1 MNLFLTNFHVADTK
15 KYIPLSRQNQSLN
28 YQMKTFFL
36 RCKFFLQ
43 NLLPYRYNLLFF
55 LLFTA
60 AFYYNFWLFLD
71 IVEQPISTELPS
83 SVFLHIAT
91 ALILALPYFLMRRHK
106 GILLGV
112 LFFLNFYCISNLL
125 YYRTYFTL
133 LPFDSFTMVNNLNGL
148 GDSIL
153 GSFRKVDWFFPI
165 PSVLLLLSYLFF
177 FRKSI
182 IPESIRLR
190 AISSAVVLAAI
201 VITIGYNL
209 FKDRNNVSNLLSEE
223 NEFRY
228 DLVEGAS
235 TYGFFHCWVYQAKS
249 LLHEQAQMTAAEKRI
264 VEKWL
269 KDNKKDMS
277 PVTVHEAGSKNVIFL
292 IVESLESFPIGNS
305 LNGTEITPNLN
316 RLLKEES
323 CLYAPHVVPQ
333 VNGGHSS
340 DAQLIF
346 NAGMLPPRTGAAC
359 FRYARNSYFTLAK
372 ALKEKGYNTHT
383 MLGGNASFWNQ
394 GVLTRQL
401 GYDDLIA
408 VDQYNCDEYYE
419 MGLTDSTFLAQSV
432 EKLKAFKQPFMAQ
445 MITLSSHD
453 PYKLPNDRIY
463 LKVPSDCPAD
473 MAAYLNAIHY
483 VDQCIGRFVDGLR
496 SNGLLSKSV
505 LIITG
510 DHDCTKRQQAQ
521 WRVYAKRWNV
531 ETALTPFIV
540 VNGNRQQTYA
550 PVMGQIDI
558 YPSLISILG
567 LQNYQWHGLGTSIFT
582 PEKTP
587 FAVNARMHEFGVA
600 QSAAPDIREHIKSA
614 WNISDL
620 MVTRDYFGK
629 E

>member
-1 MNLFLTNFHVADTK
+1 MF
-15 KYIPLSRQNQSLN
+15 
-28 YQMKTFFL
+28 
-36 RCKFFLQ
+36 
-43 NLLPYRYNLLFF
+43 PYRYNLLFF
-55 LLFTA
+55 LLCIAT
-60 AFYYNFWLFLD
+60 FYYNFWLFLD
-71 IVEQPISTELPS
+71 LVEQPISTDIPS
-83 SVFLHIAT
+83 SVFLHVAT
-91 ALILALPYFLMRRHK
+91 ALILTLPYFLLRKHK
-106 GILLGV
+106 EILLGV
-112 LFFLNFYCISNLL
+112 LFVLNFYCISNLL

-133 LPFDSFTMVNNLNGL
+133 LPFDSFTMVGNLNGL

-153 GSFRKVDWFFPI
+153 GSFRKVDCFFSI

-177 FRKSI
+177 FRKTI

-190 AISSAVVLAAI
+190 AISGSVVLAAI
-201 VITIGYNL
+201 VIAIGYNL

-235 TYGFFHCWVYQAKS
+235 TYGFFHCWVYQGKS
-249 LLHEQAQMTAAEKRI
+249 LLHEQAEMTAVEKRF
-264 VEKWL
+264 VDNWL
-269 KDNKKDMS
+269 KNNKMDVS
-277 PVTVHEAGSKNVIFL
+277 PVTVHEAGSKNVILL

-316 RLLKEES
+316 RLMKDEP

-333 VNGGHSS
+333 VSGGHSS

-346 NAGMLPPRTGAAC
+346 NAGMLPPHTGAAC

-394 GVLTRQL
+394 GVLTKQL

-419 MGLTDSTFLAQSV
+419 MGLSDSTFLAQSV

-463 LKVPSDCPAD
+463 LKVPADCPAD
-473 MAAYLNAIHY
+473 MAAYLNAVHY
-483 VDQCIGRFVDGLR
+483 VDQCVGRFVDGLR

-510 DHDCTKRQQAQ
+510 DHDCTKRQPAQ

-540 VNGNRQQTYA
+540 VNGNRQKHYT

-567 LQNYQWHGLGTSIFT
+567 LQKYQWHGLGTSIFAS
-582 PEKTP
+582 EKTP
-587 FAVNARMHEFGVA
+587 FAVNARMHEFGMA

-614 WNISDL
+614 WNVSDL

-629 E
+629 Q

>member
-1 MNLFLTNFHVADTK
+1 MRAFL
-15 KYIPLSRQNQSLN
+15 
-28 YQMKTFFL
+28 L
-36 RCKFFLQ
+36 RCKFLLQ
-43 NLLPYRYNLLFF
+43 NLFPYRYNLLFF
-55 LLFTA
+55 LLCA
-60 AFYYNFWLFLD
+60 VAFYYNFWLFLD
-71 IVEQPISTELPS
+71 IVEQPICTEIPS

-91 ALILALPYFLMRRHK
+91 SLILSLPYFLMRKHK
-106 GILLGV
+106 EILLVV
-112 LFFLNFYCISNLL
+112 LLLLNFYCVSNLL

-153 GSFRKVDWFFPI
+153 GSFRKVDWFFLI

-177 FRKSI
+177 FRKTI
-182 IPESIRLR
+182 IPESIRHR
-190 AISSAVVLAAI
+190 AISGSVVLAAI

-209 FKDRNNVSNLLSEE
+209 FKDRNNVSNLLSNE

-235 TYGFFHCWVYQAKS
+235 TYGFFHCWVYQTKS
-249 LLHEQAQMTAAEKRI
+249 LLHEQAEMTAAEKRI

-269 KDNKKDMS
+269 KVNKMDMR
-277 PVTVHEAGSKNVIFL
+277 PVTVHEAGSKNVILL

-346 NAGMLPPRTGAAC
+346 NAGMLPPHTGAAC
-359 FRYARNSYFTLAK
+359 FRYARNTYFTLAK

-394 GVLTRQL
+394 GVLTKQL

-419 MGLTDSTFLAQSV
+419 MGLSDSTFLAQSV

-453 PYKLPNDRIY
+453 PYKLPNDRIC
-463 LKVPSDCPAD
+463 LKVPADCPAD

-483 VDQCIGRFVDGLR
+483 VDQCIGRFVQGLKN
-496 SNGLLSKSV
+496 NGLLANSV

-510 DHDCTKRQQAQ
+510 DHDCAKRQPAQ
-521 WRVYAKRWNV
+521 WRVYAKRWNA

-540 VNGNRQQTYA
+540 VNGNGQQTYA

-567 LQNYQWHGLGTSIFT
+567 LQKYQWHGLGESIFSSS
-582 PEKTP
+582 KTP
-587 FAVNARMHEFGVA
+587 FAVNARMHEFGIA
-600 QSAAPDIREHIKSA
+600 QSASLDIRDHIKSA
-614 WNISDL
+614 WNVSDL

>member
-1 MNLFLTNFHVADTK
+1 M
-15 KYIPLSRQNQSLN
+15 SRQNQSLN

-277 PVTVHEAGSKNVIFL
+277 TVTVHEAGSKNVIFL

-323 CLYAPHVVPQ
+323 CLYAPLVVPQ

>member
-1 MNLFLTNFHVADTK
+1 
-15 KYIPLSRQNQSLN
+15 
-28 YQMKTFFL
+28 MKTSKSIYLCRAKIRTQNSQMRFLLL
-36 RCKFFLQ
+36 RCKFLLQ
-43 NLLPYRYNLLFF
+43 NLFPFRYNLLFF
-55 LLFTA
+55 LLCAA

-71 IVEQPISTELPS
+71 IVEQPICTDIPS

-91 ALILALPYFLMRRHK
+91 ALILTLPYFLMRKHK
-106 GILLGV
+106 EVLLFV
-112 LFFLNFYCISNLL
+112 LFLLNFYCVSNLL

-133 LPFDSFTMVNNLNGL
+133 LPFDAFTMVHNLNGL
-148 GDSIL
+148 SDSIFN
-153 GSFRKVDWFFPI
+153 SFRQVDWFFPV
-165 PSVLLLLSYLFF
+165 PSILLLLSYIFF
-177 FRKSI
+177 FRKMI
-182 IPESIRLR
+182 VPESIRSR
-190 AISSAVVLAAI
+190 AISGAIVLAVV
-201 VITIGYNL
+201 VGTIGFNL
-209 FKDRNNVSNLLSEE
+209 FADRNKVSNLLSEE

-249 LLHEQAQMTAAEKRI
+249 LLHEQVEMTAAEKRE

-269 KDNKKDMS
+269 KLQKSDQQQVS
-277 PVTVHEAGSKNVIFL
+277 VHEAGSRNVILL

-305 LNGTEITPNLN
+305 VNGIEITPNLN
-316 RLLKEES
+316 HLLKDEP

-359 FRYARNSYFTLAK
+359 FRYARNTYYTLAK

-394 GVLTRQL
+394 GVLTKQL

-408 VDQYNCDEYYE
+408 VDQYNCDESYE

-445 MITLSSHD
+445 MVTLSSHD

-463 LKVPSDCPAD
+463 LKVPADCPAD
-473 MAAYLNAIHY
+473 MADYLNVIHY
-483 VDQCIGRFVDGLR
+483 VDQCIGRFVQGLR
-496 SNGLLSKSV
+496 QNGLLSKSV

-510 DHDCTKRQQAQ
+510 DHDCPKRQPAQ

-531 ETALTPFIV
+531 ETSFTPFIV
-540 VNGNRQQTYA
+540 VNDHMQQTYT

-567 LQNYQWHGLGTSIFT
+567 LQKYQWHGLGMSIFS
-582 PEKTP
+582 PGKTP
-587 FAVNARMHEFGVA
+587 FAVNARMHEFGMS
-600 QSAAPDIREHIKSA
+600 QSASPNIRNHIKSA
-614 WNISDL
+614 WDVSDL

>member
-1 MNLFLTNFHVADTK
+1 
-15 KYIPLSRQNQSLN
+15 
-28 YQMKTFFL
+28 
-36 RCKFFLQ
+36 
-43 NLLPYRYNLLFF
+43 
-55 LLFTA
+55 
-60 AFYYNFWLFLD
+60 LFLD
-71 IVEQPISTELPS
+71 IVEQPICTEIPS
-83 SVFLHIAT
+83 SVFLHIST
-91 ALILALPYFLMRRHK
+91 ALILTLPYFLLRRHK
-106 GILLGV
+106 EILLAV
-112 LFFLNFYCISNLL
+112 LLLLNFYCVSNLL

-133 LPFDSFTMVNNLNGL
+133 LPFDSFTMMNNLNGL

-153 GSFRKVDWFFPI
+153 GSFRKVDWFFPV
-165 PSVLLLLSYLFF
+165 PSVMLLLSYIFF
-177 FRKSI
+177 FRKTI

-190 AISSAVVLAAI
+190 VTSGSVVLAVI

-249 LLHEQAQMTAAEKRI
+249 LLHQQTEMSAAEKRI

-269 KDNKKDMS
+269 NENKQS
-277 PVTVHEAGSKNVIFL
+277 LTPVTVHEAGSKNVILL
-292 IVESLESFPIGNS
+292 IVESLESFPIDNS

-316 RLLKEES
+316 RLLKDES

-346 NAGMLPPRTGAAC
+346 NAGMLPPHTGAAC
-359 FRYARNSYFTLAK
+359 FRYARNTYFTLAK

-394 GVLTRQL
+394 GVLTKQL

-419 MGLTDSTFLAQSV
+419 MGLSDSTFLAQSV
-432 EKLKAFKQPFMAQ
+432 EKLKQFKQPFMAQ

-463 LKVPSDCPAD
+463 LKVPADCPAD

-483 VDQCIGRFVDGLR
+483 VDQCIGRFVQGLR
-496 SNGLLSKSV
+496 NNGLLTNSV

-510 DHDCTKRQQAQ
+510 DHDCTKRQPAQ

-540 VNGNRQQTYA
+540 VNGNRQQTYT

-567 LQNYQWHGLGTSIFT
+567 LQKYQWHGLGTSIFA

-600 QSAAPDIREHIKSA
+600 QSAASDIREHIKSA
-614 WNISDL
+614 WNVSDL